1 MIAGPA
7 MIQEKSVRLAGC
19 SKKWGGATK
28 TRPAA
33 GVERGGVG
41 RSLTAV
47 ELAGMTTKLTTWPE
61 IDREIDPAAPNTME

>member
-1 MIAGPA
+1 

-41 RSLTAV
+41 RSLPAV
-47 ELAGMTTKLTTWPE
+47 EISGITAKLTTWPE